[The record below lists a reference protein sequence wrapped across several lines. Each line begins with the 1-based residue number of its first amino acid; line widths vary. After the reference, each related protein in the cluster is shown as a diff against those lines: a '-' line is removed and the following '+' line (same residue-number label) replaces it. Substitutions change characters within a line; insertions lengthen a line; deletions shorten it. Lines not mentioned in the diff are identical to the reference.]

1 MSKCRLTVKPA
12 RLYTKSVRAD
22 LMLGAPAP
30 ARLQLTDSAEEWA
43 SDYGALR
50 NQVIGL
56 LLCRY
61 QYCPDLMT
69 YLSEEQL
76 AQTDFWILQ
85 DITGRVVYFEA
96 IDAAC
101 FSEPQ
106 TVVQFLGQARPK
118 GCFFRM
124 TEASRLR
131 LQSSMLSVGGVDR

>member
-69 YLSEEQL
+69 YLSEDQL

-85 DITGRVVYFEA
+85 DITDRVVYF
-96 IDAAC
+96 
-101 FSEPQ
+101 
-106 TVVQFLGQARPK
+106 
-118 GCFFRM
+118 
-124 TEASRLR
+124 
-131 LQSSMLSVGGVDR
+131 